1 MSIPISLITSA
12 IRFQECN
19 DCWPSVAKILQQI
32 ANTNVNVK
40 QIVLS

>member
-1 MSIPISLITSA
+1 MNIPISLTTSA

-19 DCWPSVAKILQQI
+19 DCWPSVAKILEQT
-32 ANTNVNVK
+32 AHTNVNVK